1 MEDHSKELG
10 KFLLTYL
17 IEMEEWQSDKGLSL
31 NFHWKF
37 FKNNLPCENYLDLF
51 ENDFVLKILDQGEE
65 LSLAFF
71 ENFKMGPIFV
81 SSSILHFKKHE
92 NCEKKCE

>member
-1 MEDHSKELG
+1 MTIRQRA
-10 KFLLTYL
+10 KFEFSRTIYL
-17 IEMEEWQSDKGLSL
+17 VK
-31 NFHWKF
+31 K
-37 FKNNLPCENYLDLF
+37 YLDLC

-81 SSSILHFKKHE
+81 SSSLLHFKKHE
-92 NCEKKCE
+92 NGGKKCE